1 MKNQVNNI
9 INNYLKSQIEEFKS
23 IKESTIEFE
32 KGLKELIGDTKEMN
46 NQMSN
51 LNVQVKKYKDEKHI
65 IKFKEK
71 IIKREETIK
80 KCNYIAIE
88 NINIV
93 NIGNKILWNLYFV
106 KDEKESSEDFI
117 FCDTNKKKDNLYLLN
132 GNGFFPPNQEIMHSV
147 GLKIKNPKSN
157 NSYKLILYVREKE
170 NGPNLSEPLQ
180 IIINVKEDKEDKEDK
195 INKEEQLFNEL
206 NNKYNFI
213 AIKKEEVL
221 AKIKEANCNKV
232 DIIKWIQEKIDQ
244 EVNKLYE
251 ELNKDNDLP
260 SIADKAEVIAKIKEL
275 HCNKEEMIK
284 WIKEQIQKNY
294 KKY

>member
-1 MKNQVNNI
+1 MKNQVNHI

-51 LNVQVKKYKDEKHI
+51 LNVKVKKYKDEKQEAKKLI

-93 NIGNKILWNLYFV
+93 NIGNKILWNLYLV

-117 FCDTNKKKDNLYLLN
+117 FCDNNKKKDNLYLLT

-157 NSYKLILYVREKE
+157 NSYK
-170 NGPNLSEPLQ
+170 
-180 IIINVKEDKEDKEDK
+180 
-195 INKEEQLFNEL
+195 
-206 NNKYNFI
+206 
-213 AIKKEEVL
+213 
-221 AKIKEANCNKV
+221 
-232 DIIKWIQEKIDQ
+232 
-244 EVNKLYE
+244 
-251 ELNKDNDLP
+251 
-260 SIADKAEVIAKIKEL
+260 
-275 HCNKEEMIK
+275 
-284 WIKEQIQKNY
+284 
-294 KKY
+294 